1 MPADVKMDINR
12 EIKKG
17 ILRRFVQVA
26 LQILVIGVV
35 LFGASGRL
43 DWWIAWLYLCI
54 YVVGVCVNAALM
66 LRINPELIVERSR
79 IGADTKGWDKLIA
92 GSAILTGGI
101 FVPFVAALDM
111 RFAWSELSFGIQL
124 AALVVNVL
132 GFSLI
137 SWAMLTNAFFSGTVR
152 IQEER
157 GHVVVS
163 KGPYRYVRH
172 PGYVGLIVCGFMLPL
187 ILDSLWALV
196 PAALAAFL
204 LVFRT
209 SLEDRTL
216 RKELSG
222 YDEYAGRVRHR
233 LLPGVW

>member
-1 MPADVKMDINR
+1 MDISR
-12 EIKKG
+12 ETKKG
-17 ILRRFVQVA
+17 ILRRLIQIVLQV
-26 LQILVIGVV
+26 LVIAAV
-35 LFGASGRL
+35 LFGASGRP
-43 DWWIAWLYLCI
+43 DWWMAWLYLGV
-54 YVVGVCVNAALM
+54 YVVGVCVNAVLM
-66 LRINPELIVERSR
+66 LRINPELIAERSR
-79 IGADTKGWDKLIA
+79 VGAGTKGWDKLIA

-101 FVPFVAALDM
+101 VVPLVAGLDM
-111 RFAWSELSFGIQL
+111 RFGWSELPVNIQI
-124 AALVVNVL
+124 AALVVNVS
-132 GFSLI
+132 GFALTG
-137 SWAMLTNAFFSGTVR
+137 WAMLTNAFFSGTVR

-196 PAALAAFL
+196 PAALAASL
-204 LVFRT
+204 LVLRT

-216 RKELSG
+216 GKELSG
-222 YDEYAGRVRHR
+222 YVEYAGRVRYR

>member
-1 MPADVKMDINR
+1 MDINR
-12 EIKKG
+12 ETKKG
-17 ILRRFVQVA
+17 ILRRLVQVA
-26 LQILVIGVV
+26 SQILVIGVV

-43 DWWIAWLYLCI
+43 DWWMAWLYLCV
-54 YVVGVCVNAALM
+54 YVIGVCINAALM
-66 LRINPELIVERSR
+66 LHINPELIAERSR
-79 IGADTKGWDKLIA
+79 VGVGTKGWDKLIA
-92 GSAILTGGI
+92 GSSVLIGGI
-101 FVPFVAALDM
+101 FVPVVAGLDM
-111 RFAWSELSFGIQL
+111 RFAWSELSLGIQL

-152 IQEER
+152 IQDER

-163 KGPYRYVRH
+163 EGPYRYVRH

-187 ILDSLWALV
+187 IMDSRWALV
-196 PAALAAFL
+196 PAALGASL

-216 RKELSG
+216 RKELPG
-222 YDEYAGRVRHR
+222 YDEYAGRVRCR

>member
-1 MPADVKMDINR
+1 MDLSR
-12 EIKKG
+12 ETKKG
-17 ILRRFVQVA
+17 IIRRIVQVVI
-26 LQILVIGVV
+26 QILVIAAV
-35 LFGASGRL
+35 LFGTSGRL
-43 DWWIAWLYLCI
+43 DWWMAWLYLCV
-54 YVVGVCVNAALM
+54 YAVGICVIGALM
-66 LRINPELIVERSR
+66 LRINPELIAERSR
-79 IGADTKGWDKLIA
+79 IGVGTKGWDKLIG
-92 GSAILTGGI
+92 GSAVLTWGI
-101 FVPFVAALDM
+101 FVPFVAGLDM
-111 RFAWSELSFGIQL
+111 RFGWSELPFTVQL
-124 AALVVNVL
+124 AALVVNVA
-132 GFSLI
+132 GFALI

-163 KGPYRYVRH
+163 EGPYRYVRH
-172 PGYVGLIVCGFMLPL
+172 PGYVGIIISGFLTPL

-196 PAALAAFL
+196 PAGLAMSL

-222 YDEYAGRVRHR
+222 YDEYAERVRCR